1 MNLQKLRLGQLK
13 PADGA
18 TTLGDLNFPKVKW
31 LSAFDGSNGATTTT
45 DSSNSSLSLTI
56 QGSSEIST
64 AQSKFG
70 GSSLHVTNSNPEG
83 VYAAGA
89 GSTIN
94 LTGDFTLEYWYR
106 RVQVTLA
113 DNMILGPIYGAP
125 NTTNISSG
133 GGQPYIGLIV
143 GYYYAGDSTSE
154 GQIYSSSNGSS
165 WNVASGVTLGTGSLG
180 TVGQWVHMALTR
192 SGTTWNYYVDGTR
205 TYTGTLG
212 SDTLSHNSGY
222 VLLGKSWVN
231 VSNAEGYYDDFRI
244 TQGLARY
251 TGASFTPPTTAH
263 LTSAGDVNKQI
274 VVNSDADGVAIGTGG
289 ISQAR
294 IAKAWVNFNGTSTV
308 AIRGSYNVSSITDN
322 GTGDYTANLSTA
334 LSDTNGA
341 AVAMTGYIDHTWGI
355 PLYKDVSG
363 SNPLTTTQFR
373 VATVEPETSSV
384 TYYDQ
389 EQVSILIFG
398 N

>member
-1 MNLQKLRLGQLK
+1 MKLPKLTNLSVTG
-13 PADGA
+13 
-18 TTLGDLNFPKVKW
+18 TTVGDVHYPKVK
-31 LSAFDGSNGATTTT
+31 LHLPFDGSNGATSTT
-45 DSSNSSLSLTI
+45 DSSNVNASITF
-56 QGSSEIST
+56 QGSATIAT

-70 GSSLHVTNSNPEG
+70 GSSLHVTNANPDSI
-83 VYAAGA
+83 AAQIVGT
-89 GSTIN
+89 SLN
-94 LTGDFTLEYWYR
+94 LTGDFTIEWWIR
-106 RVQVTLA
+106 RVQVSVS
-113 DNMILGPIYGAP
+113 DEMIFGPIYGASSSTNP
-125 NTTNISSG
+125 NLKMGLLCGYFYNSTSSTKIGLYAASGSGSWDISSG
-133 GGQPYIGLIV
+133 NLLCDLP
-143 GYYYAGDSTSE
+143 
-154 GQIYSSSNGSS
+154 
-165 WNVASGVTLGTGSLG
+165 
-180 TVGQWVHMALTR
+180 TVGAWEHHALVR
-192 SGTTWNYYVDGTR
+192 SGSDWSYYVDGSR
-205 TYTGTLG
+205 TYNASLG
-212 SDTLSHNSGY
+212 SSTLYSQSTPSY
-222 VLLGKSWVN
+222 IMLGKS
-231 VSNAEGYYDDFRI
+231 SQTNASPEAYYDDFRV

-251 TGASFTPPTTAH
+251 SGASFTPPSTAH

-289 ISQAR
+289 INQAR

-308 AIRGSYNVSSITDN
+308 AIRSSYNVSSITDN

-341 AVAMTGYIDHTWGI
+341 AVAMTGYVDHTWGI

-373 VATVEPETSSV
+373 VATVEPETTSV

>member
-1 MNLQKLRLGQLK
+1 MRQFKLDK
-13 PADGA
+13 IKA
-18 TTLGDLNFPKVKW
+18 TGTTVGDVNFPKVKW
-31 LSAFDGSNGATTTT
+31 LSAFDGSNGATSTS
-45 DSSNSSLSLTI
+45 DSSNSNLSLTI
-56 QGSSEIST
+56 QGSSQIST

-94 LTGDFTLEYWYR
+94 LTGDFTIEYWYR

-113 DNMILGPIYGAP
+113 DNMVLGPLYGTN
-125 NTTNISSG
+125 NTTNVSSG
-133 GGQPYIGLIV
+133 GGQPYVGLII
-143 GYYYAGDSTSE
+143 GYYYGSESTSQ
-154 GQIYSSSNGSS
+154 GLLYSSSNGSS
-165 WNVASGVTLGTGSLG
+165 WNVAQNVNLGTGSLG

-222 VLLGKSWVN
+222 ILLGKSWVN

-251 TGASFTPPTTAH
+251 TGASFTVPTTAH

-294 IAKAWVNFNGTSTV
+294 IAKAWVRFDQTGSQS
-308 AIRGSYNVSSITDN
+308 IDSSYNI
-322 GTGDYTANLSTA
+322 
-334 LSDTNGA
+334 
-341 AVAMTGYIDHTWGI
+341 
-355 PLYKDVSG
+355 
-363 SNPLTTTQFR
+363 
-373 VATVEPETSSV
+373 SSV
-384 TYYDQ
+384 TDTNTGISALNFSTAMTDANYSVVATGGSTNARYYASTWAIGTSSF
-389 EQVSILIFG
+389 QVRNFSVYNGSSLGEHYLDRAECSAIVFG

>member
-1 MNLQKLRLGQLK
+1 MKEFKLDK
-13 PADGA
+13 IKA
-18 TTLGDLNFPKVKW
+18 TGTTVGDLHFPKVKW
-31 LSAFDGSNGATTTT
+31 LSAFDGSNGATSTS
-45 DSSNSSLSLTI
+45 DSSNSNLSLTL
-56 QGSSEIST
+56 QSSTVIST

-70 GSSLHVTNSNPEG
+70 GSSLYVPNSATQG
-83 VYAAGA
+83 VYANGA
-89 GSTIN
+89 GSTIQ
-94 LTGDFTLEYWYR
+94 LTGDFTIEWWVY

-113 DNMILGPIYGAP
+113 DNMILGPIYGMQGG
-125 NTTNISSG
+125 TNIG
-133 GGQPYIGLIV
+133 GYGMVFP
-143 GYYYAGDSTSE
+143 YYYSPVSTSE
-154 GQIYSSSNGSS
+154 GQIYASSNGTT
-165 WNVASGVTLGTGSLG
+165 WNIANGTTLGTGSLG
-180 TVGQWVHMALTR
+180 TVGQWVHMAMVR
-192 SGTTWNYYVDGTR
+192 SGTTWSYYVDGTR

-212 SDTLSHNSGY
+212 SATIATSTGTYIH
-222 VLLGKSWVN
+222 LGRAWGNGGTSPE
-231 VSNAEGYYDDFRI
+231 AYYDDFRI
-244 TQGLARY
+244 TQALARY
-251 TGASFTPPTTAH
+251 SGTSFTPPSTAH
-263 LTSAGDVNKQI
+263 LTSAGDANKHI
-274 VVNSDADGVAIGTGG
+274 IVNSDADGVAIGTGG
-289 ISQAR
+289 INQAR

-308 AIRGSYNVSSITDN
+308 AIRSSYNVSSITDN

-341 AVAMTGYIDHTWGI
+341 AVAMTGYVDHTWGI

>member
-1 MNLQKLRLGQLK
+1 MKEFKLDK
-13 PADGA
+13 IKA
-18 TTLGDLNFPKVKW
+18 TGTTVGDVHYPKVK
-31 LSAFDGSNGATTTT
+31 LHLPFDGSNGATSTT
-45 DSSNSSLSLTI
+45 DSSNVNASITF
-56 QGSSEIST
+56 QGSATIAT

-70 GSSLHVTNSNPEG
+70 GSSLHVTNANPDG
-83 VYAAGA
+83 IAAQIVGT
-89 GSTIN
+89 SLN
-94 LTGDFTLEYWYR
+94 LTGDFTIEWWVR
-106 RVQVTLA
+106 RVQVSLA
-113 DNMILGPIYGAP
+113 DEMCFGPLYGVSSS
-125 NTTNISSG
+125 TNPTSRTGLLCGYFYNSTSSTK
-133 GGQPYIGLIV
+133 IGL
-143 GYYYAGDSTSE
+143 YAASGSGSWD
-154 GQIYSSSNGSS
+154 ISNG
-165 WNVASGVTLGTGSLG
+165 NLICDLP
-180 TVGQWVHMALTR
+180 TVGSWEHHALVR
-192 SGTTWNYYVDGTR
+192 SGSDWSYYVDGSR
-205 TYTGTLG
+205 TYNASLG
-212 SDTLSHNSGY
+212 SSTLYSQSTPSY
-222 VLLGKSWVN
+222 IMLGKSWTTDA
-231 VSNAEGYYDDFRI
+231 SPEAYYDDFRV

-251 TGASFTPPTTAH
+251 SGTSFTPPSTAH

-294 IAKAWVNFNGTSTV
+294 VAKAWVNFNGTSTV
-308 AIRGSYNVSSITDN
+308 AIRSSYNVSSITDN